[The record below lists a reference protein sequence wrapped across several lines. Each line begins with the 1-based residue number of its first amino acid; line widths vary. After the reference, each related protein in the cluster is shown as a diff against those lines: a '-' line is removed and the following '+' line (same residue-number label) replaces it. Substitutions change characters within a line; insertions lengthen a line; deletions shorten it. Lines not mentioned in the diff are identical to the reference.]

1 MVNLAARGHCGA
13 AKIALAGVTK
23 QPTNIDNAKVQ
34 MEAPMPYTY
43 TLTTTLP
50 ASAAEIYQAWLD
62 SQAHSEMTGGEAR
75 QSDQVGAAVS
85 AWDDYISG
93 RNLELVPAER
103 IVQSWRTT
111 QFTDEHEDSVIVV
124 TLEQVEDGTLLTL
137 VHRNVP
143 EGQTG
148 YERVG
153 WQEHYFEPM
162 KKYFAKRA
170 GKTAK
175 AAPKAKAKAKAKT
188 RPVRKA
194 KAASKRKATAR
205 KKARATAKTKSKAKA
220 KGKRK
225 AVKARRRK

>member
-1 MVNLAARGHCGA
+1 
-13 AKIALAGVTK
+13 
-23 QPTNIDNAKVQ
+23 
-34 MEAPMPYTY
+34 MPYTY

-85 AWDDYISG
+85 AWDDYITG
-93 RNLELVPAER
+93 RNLELVPGER

-124 TLEQVEDGTLLTL
+124 TLDEVEDGTLLTL

-143 EGQTG
+143 EEQTG
-148 YERVG
+148 YERGG

-162 KKYFAKRA
+162 KEYFAKRA
-170 GKTAK
+170 GNTAK
-175 AAPKAKAKAKAKT
+175 AAPKGKAKT

-194 KAASKRKATAR
+194 KAASKRKTAAR
-205 KKARATAKTKSKAKA
+205 KKARATAKPRSKAKA

>member
-13 AKIALAGVTK
+13 AKIAPAGVTK

-43 TLTTTLP
+43 TLTATLP

-85 AWDDYISG
+85 AWDDYITG
-93 RNLELVPAER
+93 RNLELVPGER

-111 QFTDEHEDSVIVV
+111 QFTDEHEDSVIVI
-124 TLEQVEDGTLLTL
+124 TLDEVEDGTLLTL

-143 EGQTG
+143 EEQTG
-148 YERVG
+148 YERGG

-175 AAPKAKAKAKAKT
+175 AAPKAKAKT

-194 KAASKRKATAR
+194 KAASKRKTAAR
-205 KKARATAKTKSKAKA
+205 KKARATAKTKYKAKA

>member
-1 MVNLAARGHCGA
+1 
-13 AKIALAGVTK
+13 
-23 QPTNIDNAKVQ
+23 
-34 MEAPMPYTY
+34 MPYTY

-62 SQAHSEMTGGEAR
+62 SQAHSEMTGGDAR

-85 AWDDYISG
+85 AWDDYITG
-93 RNLELVPAER
+93 RNLELVPGER

-143 EGQTG
+143 EEQTG
-148 YERVG
+148 YERGG

-162 KKYFAKRA
+162 KEYFAKRA
-170 GKTAK
+170 GNTAK
-175 AAPKAKAKAKAKT
+175 AAPKGKAKT

-194 KAASKRKATAR
+194 KAASKRKTAAR
-205 KKARATAKTKSKAKA
+205 KKARATAKPRSKAKA